1 MYIFMCMV
9 CLFWCHGF

>member
-1 MYIFMCMV
+1 MCMV